1 MRCLSSL
8 SLALA
13 LAACGPAPSPLRYD
27 TYGHAPVADGAI
39 PVERVLADPD
49 AHAGEPI
56 VITGPIADTCAR
68 KGCWMQL
75 GSAEAHIMVRF
86 QDYGFFVPTSG
97 VEGRTAIAAGR
108 VRVETQSVE
117 ELRHYLEDAGR
128 PEEAAEVREP
138 RRVVSFVATGV
149 AIERPES

>member
-1 MRCLSSL
+1 MRRLASL
-8 SLALA
+8 PLLLA

-27 TYGHAPVADGAI
+27 TYGHAPIADGAI
-39 PVERVLADPD
+39 PVEQVLADPD
-49 AHAGEPI
+49 AHTGEPI

-75 GSAEAHIMVRF
+75 GNAEAHVMVRF
-86 QDYGFFVPTSG
+86 QDYGFFVPTEG
-97 VEGRTAIAAGR
+97 VEGRTAIAAGKLH
-108 VRVETQSVE
+108 VETQSVD

-128 PEEAAEVREP
+128 HEEAALVREP
-138 RRVVSFVATGV
+138 RAVVTFVATGV